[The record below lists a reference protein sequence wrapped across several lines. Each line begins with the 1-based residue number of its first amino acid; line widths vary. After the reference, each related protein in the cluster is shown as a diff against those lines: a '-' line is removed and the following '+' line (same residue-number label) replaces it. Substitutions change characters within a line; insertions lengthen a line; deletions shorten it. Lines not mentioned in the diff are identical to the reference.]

1 MPALIKNTSFKTL
14 NPSQK
19 SVKPMGMFTQYSSK
33 GHSETSPRMFKESDT
48 NPSDSGLR
56 LSTINYVRDTP
67 DHFRFETEISRPKH
81 EEDKIGNFLTY
92 N

>member
-1 MPALIKNTSFKTL
+1 
-14 NPSQK
+14 
-19 SVKPMGMFTQYSSK
+19 MGMFTQYSSK
-33 GHSETSPRMFKESDT
+33 GHSEASQRMMTESEIDQ
-48 NPSDSGLR
+48 SESGLR